1 VGGGELLLPGEISLG
16 PAEEYATP
24 WLYASYGR
32 GLDAMASRFHSSL
45 RSLPGDA
52 GGGRLRP
59 VILNTWEAV
68 YFNHEVN
75 RRRILADRAA
85 EVGVERLVLDDGWF
99 RNRRDLHGVVAPSA
113 DDAVF
118 ALVAMA
124 TGISA
129 PPGRVKLPGLAP
141 DRAAAA
147 ARRRSARAG
156 DSSAAGLGRRRRRH
170 ASETGACRGGN
181 PGTRHVPGATH
192 AACGSLR
199 RDCSRSGSSPAEYS
213 RSCTVICSC
222 TCTVFMQVCTVS

>member
-85 EVGVERLVLDDGWF
+85 EVGVERLVLDDGCF
-99 RNRRDLHGVVAPSA
+99 
-113 DDAVF
+113 
-118 ALVAMA
+118 A
-124 TGISA
+124 TGETCTEWSLH
-129 PPGRVKLPGLAP
+129 PRTTLSSRWLQW
-141 DRAAAA
+141 
-147 ARRRSARAG
+147 RR
-156 DSSAAGLGRRRRRH
+156 
-170 ASETGACRGGN
+170 
-181 PGTRHVPGATH
+181 
-192 AACGSLR
+192 GSLR
-199 RDCSRSGSSPAEYS
+199 HLDA
-213 RSCTVICSC
+213 
-222 TCTVFMQVCTVS
+222 